1 MKVDVISSKEF
12 SPINLNIKIETESEL
27 KFFSLLF
34 GCINGVPNYILGKF
48 ATELDRH
55 FMSELM
61 AEVANKLNK
70 Y

>member
-27 KFFSLLF
+27 KFFNLLF
-34 GCINGVPNYILGKF
+34 GCINGVPNYISDNF
-48 ATELDRH
+48 TTELDRYY
-55 FMSELM
+55 MSELM
-61 AEVANKLNK
+61 DEIANKLNK